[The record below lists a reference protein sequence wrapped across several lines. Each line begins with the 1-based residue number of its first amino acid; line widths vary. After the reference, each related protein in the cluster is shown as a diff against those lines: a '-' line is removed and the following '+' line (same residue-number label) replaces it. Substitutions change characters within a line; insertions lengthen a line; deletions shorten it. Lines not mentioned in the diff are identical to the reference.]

1 MSSAAFQLYTDGG
14 CDPNPGHCAAGA
26 IIIDENETVLYM
38 LSEYIGMGTNN
49 LGELTAIL
57 HGLQR
62 AVALNIKHLDVYSD
76 SELCVHLCSKKK
88 STKKDHLLAILAPIL
103 EIVESNVF
111 DHLEFNWIK
120 GHAKLKWNECA
131 DRLCTNALNLYK
143 STLLSDASSATPLSV
158 AESSTEDV
166 LFMNCPFNEKE
177 QVKQLGAKWNKEEKK
192 WYAPDTP
199 ENRKKFAKWLK

>member
-1 MSSAAFQLYTDGG
+1 MSTQYQLYTDGG

-26 IIIDENETVLYM
+26 IIVDESETVMYM

-62 AVALNIKHLDVYSD
+62 AVTLDIKHLDVYSD

-88 STKKDHLLAILAPIL
+88 TTKKEHLLAILVPIL
-103 EIVESNVF
+103 EIIESNVF

-120 GHAKLKWNECA
+120 GHSNVKWNECA

-143 STLLSDASSATPLSV
+143 STFLTNDTIPRSE
-158 AESSTEDV
+158 ESSTEDV

-177 QVKQLGAKWNKEEKK
+177 QVKQLGARWNKEEKK
-192 WYAPDTP
+192 WYAPNTS
-199 ENRKKFAKWLK
+199 ENRKNFAKWLK